1 LKFLILP
8 FLFTGKK
15 EVTMSKP
22 FYSIYGPSIKEFLAV
37 KRSLGFK
44 FQAAEYEL
52 GKLDKIAFKRDEPSI
67 GITKEL
73 AVEVC
78 DKHPNESEKSR
89 NNRIQVV
96 RQFAFY
102 LNDTGHTSYVPKLSP
117 FRSSY
122 TPYIFT
128 KEEVLRFFCICDQI
142 KANNRNP
149 RTVMF
154 FIPVLFR
161 LLYATGIRTGEA
173 MSLAIN
179 DVDVESNNLKIRDSK
194 NGKERLI
201 PFSES
206 LSEVLQDY
214 LKYRNQRPRV
224 KDIDHLFV
232 HPAGGISTSDIPYK
246 WFRKILFRSG
256 ISHQGRGA
264 GPRVHDFRHTF
275 AVHSLVSM
283 CEKGFDLYYSL
294 PILSTYLGHQSLEAT
309 DKYVRLTAEMFPSLI
324 KSVNKV
330 CPHIFPELNK
340 TQYYEAD

>member
-1 LKFLILP
+1 MKFLILP
-8 FLFTGKK
+8 FHFTGKK

-44 FQAAEYEL
+44 YQAAEYEL
-52 GKLDKIAFKRDEPSI
+52 GKFDKIALKRDEASI

-73 AVEVC
+73 VVEVC
-78 DKHPNESEKSR
+78 DKQTNESEKSR

-102 LNDTGHTSYVPKLSP
+102 LNDTGHTSYVPKLPP

-154 FIPVLFR
+154 FLPVLFR

-173 MSLAIN
+173 MSLSIN
-179 DVDVESNNLKIRDSK
+179 DVDVERNNLKIRDSK

-206 LSEVLQDY
+206 LSENLQDY
-214 LKYRNQRPRV
+214 LKYRNQRPIV
-224 KDIDHLFV
+224 KGINHLFV
-232 HPAGGISTSDIPYK
+232 HPAGGISTSYIAYK

-256 ISHQGRGA
+256 ISHQGKGA

-283 CEKGFDLYYSL
+283 CEQGLDLYYSL
-294 PILSTYLGHQSLEAT
+294 PILSTYLGHQSLAAT
-309 DKYVRLTAEMFPSLI
+309 DKYVRLTAEMYPSLI

>member
-1 LKFLILP
+1 
-8 FLFTGKK
+8 
-15 EVTMSKP
+15 MSKP

-44 FQAAEYEL
+44 YQAAEYEL
-52 GKLDKIAFKRDEPSI
+52 GKFDKIALKRDEASI

-73 AVEVC
+73 VVEVC
-78 DKHPNESEKSR
+78 DKQTNESEKSR

-102 LNDTGHTSYVPKLSP
+102 LNDTGHTSYVPKLPP

-154 FIPVLFR
+154 FLPVLFR

-173 MSLAIN
+173 MSLSIN
-179 DVDVESNNLKIRDSK
+179 DVDVERNNLKIRDSK

-206 LSEVLQDY
+206 LSENLQDY
-214 LKYRNQRPRV
+214 LKYRNQRPIV
-224 KDIDHLFV
+224 KGINHLFV
-232 HPAGGISTSDIPYK
+232 HPAGGISTSYIAYK

-256 ISHQGRGA
+256 ISHQGKGA

-283 CEKGFDLYYSL
+283 CEQGLDLYYSL
-294 PILSTYLGHQSLEAT
+294 PILSTYLGHQSLAAT
-309 DKYVRLTAEMFPSLI
+309 DKYVRLTAEMYPSLI